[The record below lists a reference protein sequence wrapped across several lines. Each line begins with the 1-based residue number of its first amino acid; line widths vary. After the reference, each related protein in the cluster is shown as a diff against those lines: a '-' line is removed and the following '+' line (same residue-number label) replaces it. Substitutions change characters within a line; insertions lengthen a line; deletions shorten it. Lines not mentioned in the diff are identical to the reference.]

1 MTTTEATGT
10 TRDEQRKEA
19 SRGGWRVVAT
29 KELADHLY
37 SGRFIVLL
45 AMLGIATAA
54 AVFAAS
60 GGIRDV
66 APNADGITALFLKL
80 FTVTTDPVPFPLI
93 IFVSFLAPL
102 LGIMFGFDSVNGE
115 RAQGTLPR
123 LLSQPIHRDEVI
135 LGKFVA
141 GISVIAIMLTALVL
155 FVAGVGIFR
164 LGVTPSPT
172 EVSRLLVWL
181 LFAIVYVAFWQGLA
195 TLVSVRTNRAATSAL
210 VPVGVWLVLALFGTF
225 IFGAI
230 ADVISPEDGSQP
242 AAFENA
248 HTEQFVSQVSPITLF
263 QQGST
268 VLLDP
273 EVRTTGLLSLEQVDR
288 AIVSELNLTQS
299 LGVVWPQ
306 MVVLLAMTAALFALA
321 YVSFMRQEVRA

>member
-1 MTTTEATGT
+1 MTTAEAATPSEPVAR
-10 TRDEQRKEA
+10 RDA
-19 SRGGWRVVAT
+19 SRGGWRVVAG
-29 KELADHLY
+29 KELADHIY
-37 SGRFIVLL
+37 SGRFVVLL
-45 AMLGIATAA
+45 AVLGIATGA

-66 APNADGITALFLKL
+66 AANAEGITALFLKL

-141 GISVIAIMLTALVL
+141 GISVIAIMLTALVV
-155 FVAGVGIFR
+155 FVAGIGIFR
-164 LGVTPSPT
+164 LGVTPSAS
-172 EVSRLLVWL
+172 EVTRLLVWL
-181 LFAIVYVAFWQGLA
+181 AFAIIYVAFWQGLA
-195 TLVSVRTNRAATSAL
+195 TLVSVRTTRAATSAL
-210 VPVGVWLVLALFGTF
+210 IPVGVWLVLALFGTF

-230 ADVISPEDGSQP
+230 ADV
-242 AAFENA
+242 
-248 HTEQFVSQVSPITLF
+248 VSPDDGTQAALINNLQTEHLISQLSPIVLF
-263 QQGST
+263 QEGST

-273 EVRTTGLLSLEQVDR
+273 EVRSTGLLTLEQVDR

-299 LGVVWPQ
+299 LGVIWPQ
-306 MVVLLAMTAALFALA
+306 MVVLLAMTAVLFALA

>member
-1 MTTTEATGT
+1 MTTTTDTGST
-10 TRDEQRKEA
+10 PAELEH

-37 SGRFIVLL
+37 SGRFVVLL
-45 AMLGIATAA
+45 AVLGIATGA

-66 APNADGITALFLKL
+66 APNAEGITALFLKL
-80 FTVTTDPVPFPLI
+80 FTVTVDPVPFPLI
-93 IFVSFLAPL
+93 LFVSFLAPL
-102 LGIMFGFDSVNGE
+102 LGIMFGFDSINGE

-141 GISVIAIMLTALVL
+141 GISIVSIILTALVV
-155 FVAGVGIFR
+155 FVAGIGIFR
-164 LGVTPSPT
+164 LGVTPTAS

-181 LFAIVYVAFWQGLA
+181 LLTIVYVAFWQGLA
-195 TLVSVRTNRAATSAL
+195 TLVSVRTTRAATSAL
-210 VPVGVWLVLALFGTF
+210 IPVGVWLVLALFWGF
-225 IFGAI
+225 VAGAL
-230 ADVISPEDGSQP
+230 ADVISPDDVGTQEAILSNARTEHAISQL
-242 AAFENA
+242 
-248 HTEQFVSQVSPITLF
+248 SPITLF
-263 QQGST
+263 QEGST

-273 EVRTTGLLSLEQVDR
+273 EVRTTGLLTLEQVDR
-288 AIVSELNLTQS
+288 AVATELDLAQS

-306 MVVLLAMTAALFALA
+306 MVVLLAMTAVTFALA
-321 YVSFMRQEVRA
+321 FVSFMRQEVRA